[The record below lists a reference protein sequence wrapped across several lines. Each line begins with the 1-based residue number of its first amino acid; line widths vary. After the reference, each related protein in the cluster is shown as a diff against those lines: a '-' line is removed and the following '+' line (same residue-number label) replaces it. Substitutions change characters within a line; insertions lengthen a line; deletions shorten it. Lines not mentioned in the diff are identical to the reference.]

1 MSLLAEACPQLLGAH
16 GNCLKFLMNVLY
28 FHFQEPV
35 LFSCSIA
42 ENIAYGA
49 DSLSSVT
56 AREVERAAEVA
67 NAAEFIRSFPQG
79 FDTVVGEKG
88 ILLSGKWSTLC
99 LLSLLAVQQER
110 SLQDVPAWCP
120 MHCRL

>member
-1 MSLLAEACPQLLGAH
+1 M
-16 GNCLKFLMNVLY
+16 LY

-35 LFSCSIA
+35 LFSCSVA

-49 DSLSSVT
+49 DNLSSVT
-56 AREVERAAEVA
+56 ARQVERAAEMA

-88 ILLSGKWSTLC
+88 ILLSGEQS
-99 LLSLLAVQQER
+99 SPGSAAGALAPG
-110 SLQDVPAWCP
+110 VPTWFWV
-120 MHCRL
+120 HCCS